1 MELARRLQ
9 RTSEYYFSRKLEE
22 IRRMSATGLPVIN
35 LGIGNPDMPPPEG
48 VRRRLAQLAMEEDV
62 HGYQSYRGL
71 PALRE
76 GLAQWY
82 RRHYGVTLDAGS
94 EVVPL
99 IGSKEGI
106 FYLSMAY
113 LDPGDKVLVPDVG
126 YPAYRAVSEMVE
138 AEVVP
143 YELSEATGWYP
154 DFDALERSDLRGVK
168 MMWVNY
174 PNMPSGR
181 PATPALLER
190 LVAFGRKHHIL
201 ICHDN
206 PYSFI
211 LNDRPLSI
219 LAVPGA
225 KETAVELN
233 SLSKTYNMAGWRVGM
248 LAGAAALVK
257 PPFTVLSNVE
267 SGIFKPLQLA
277 ALEALATPDSWLQE
291 QNARYAARR
300 RLVHHLLET
309 LGCDYEKEG
318 QGLFVWA
325 ATPRR
330 EDAYAFIDRV
340 LHEARVFI
348 TPGGIFGKNGRDHV
362 RVSLCEEERL
372 IEEAIERV
380 EKNLEKIT
388 KRP

>member
-1 MELARRLQ
+1 MEVARRLQ
-9 RTSEYYFSRKLEE
+9 RTREYYFSRKLEE
-22 IRRMSATGLPVIN
+22 IRRMSAEGMPVIN
-35 LGIGNPDMPPPEG
+35 LGIGNPDMPPPQG
-48 VRRRLAQLAMEEDV
+48 VRRRLAALAAEPDV

-76 GLAQWY
+76 AFARWY
-82 RRHYGVTLDAGS
+82 GEHYGVALDPAR

-113 LDPGDKVLVPDVG
+113 LNPGDRVLVPDVG
-126 YPAYRAVSEMVE
+126 YPAYRAVTEMVE
-138 AEVVP
+138 AVAVP
-143 YELSEATGWYP
+143 YEISAATGWYP
-154 DFDALERSDLRGVK
+154 DFDVLERQDLRGVK

-181 PATPALLER
+181 PATRGLFER
-190 LVAFGRKHHIL
+190 LVAFGRRHGIL

-211 LNDRPLSI
+211 LNDEPLSI
-219 LAVPGA
+219 LSVEGA
-225 KETAVELN
+225 RGTAVELN

-248 LAGAAALVK
+248 LAGAEALVA
-257 PPFTVLSNVE
+257 PAFTVLSNIE

-277 ALEALATPDSWLQE
+277 AVEAVNTPRAWLQE
-291 QNARYAARR
+291 QNDRYRR
-300 RLVHHLLET
+300 RRTLIYRLLDT
-309 LGCDYEKEG
+309 LGCRYDEGG

-325 ATPRR
+325 ATPGG
-330 EDAYAFIDRV
+330 EDAFAFIDRV
-340 LHEARVFI
+340 LYEARVFI
-348 TPGGIFGKNGRDHV
+348 TPGGIFGENGRGYV
-362 RVSLCEEERL
+362 RVSLCEEERV

-380 EKNLEKIT
+380 EKNIEKILT
-388 KRP
+388 Y